1 MGKAYAYYPGCS
13 LDSTAKE
20 YDMSVRA
27 VFAKLDIELHELEEW
42 TCCGATHSAIYKDDS
57 RFLLSLRNLA
67 LAEMQGY
74 DTVIAPC
81 SACYK
86 NLRRAAKLA
95 EADKTICTRVNNEME
110 ETFSCSGKIEVLHP
124 LYLILRDYGLD
135 TLKKRVVR
143 PLTGIK
149 IASYYGCMLTRPVD
163 VFDSAERPTGLD
175 RLVRAL
181 GAEPVDYDYKA
192 KCCGGALALSH
203 GGTTARMAGDV
214 LASAKARGAEAV
226 TLACPMCHMALDLY
240 QSKAERI
247 VKRDLDLPVVFFT
260 QLMGLALGL
269 EPAQLGMKRHIV
281 PTASLIAQLGV

>member
-27 VFAKLDIELHELEEW
+27 VFAKLDIELRELENW
-42 TCCGATHSAIYKDDS
+42 TCCGATHSAIYNADS

-74 DTVIAPC
+74 DTVVAPC

-95 EADKTICTRVNNEME
+95 EVDKTICTRVNNEME

-135 TLKKRVVR
+135 ALKKRVVR
-143 PLTGIK
+143 PLTGLK
-149 IASYYGCMLTRPVD
+149 IASYYGCMLTRPTD
-163 VFDSAERPTGLD
+163 QFDSAERPTGLD
-175 RLVRAL
+175 RLVQAL

-203 GGTTARMAGDV
+203 GGTTARMAGNV
-214 LASAKARGAEAV
+214 LASAKDRGAEAV

-240 QSKAERI
+240 QSKAEKI
-247 VKRDLDLPVVFFT
+247 VQRDLDLPVVFFT

-269 EPAQLGMKRHIV
+269 DPAQLGLKRHIV
-281 PTASLIAQLGV
+281 PTAGVVARFSA

>member
-1 MGKAYAYYPGCS
+1 MAKAYAYYPGCS

-27 VFAKLDIELHELEEW
+27 VFAALDIELHELEGW
-42 TCCGATHSAIYKDDS
+42 TCCGATHSAIYNGDS

-67 LAEMQGY
+67 LAEAQGY
-74 DTVIAPC
+74 DTVVAPC

-110 ETFSCSGKIEVLHP
+110 EAFSCSGKVEVLHP

-135 TLKKRVVR
+135 ALKKHVVR
-143 PLTGIK
+143 PLTGLK
-149 IASYYGCMLTRPVD
+149 VASYYGCMLTRPSD
-163 VFDSAERPTGLD
+163 EFDSTERPTGMD
-175 RLVRAL
+175 QLVKAL

-192 KCCGGALALSH
+192 KCCGGAMALSH
-203 GGTTARMAGDV
+203 GGTTARMAGNV
-214 LASAKARGAEAV
+214 LASAKERGAEAV

-240 QSKAERI
+240 QSKAEKVVR
-247 VKRDLDLPVVFFT
+247 RALDLPVVFFT
-260 QLMGLALGL
+260 QLMGLALGMD
-269 EPAQLGMKRHIV
+269 PAQLGLQRHIV
-281 PTASLIAQLGV
+281 PTASVVARIRV

>member
-1 MGKAYAYYPGCS
+1 MAKAYAYYPGCS

-27 VFAKLDIELHELEEW
+27 VFAKLDIELHELDEW
-42 TCCGATHSAIYKDDS
+42 TCCGATHSAIYKEDS

-95 EADKTICTRVNNEME
+95 EADKTICTRVNAEME
-110 ETFSCSGKIEVLHP
+110 EVFSCSGQVEVLHP

-143 PLTGIK
+143 PLTGMK

-163 VFDSAERPTGLD
+163 KFDSAERPTGLD

-181 GAEPVDYDYKA
+181 GAEPVDYNYKA

-203 GGTTARMAGDV
+203 GGTTARMASDV
-214 LASAKARGAEAV
+214 LTSAKARGAEAV

-240 QSKAERI
+240 QSKAEKI
-247 VKRDLDLPVVFFT
+247 VQRDLDLPVVFFT

-269 EPAQLGMKRHIV
+269 EPAQLGLSRHIV
-281 PTASLIAQLGV
+281 PTASVVARVVR